1 MGPVR
6 RTINLICALAL
17 TGTGVFFF
25 FYLLLYA
32 PHANARWVLLVGAAV
47 AGFLGL
53 YWLWV
58 DFINVNTDPRPE
70 R

>member
-1 MGPVR
+1 MSGR
-6 RTINLICALAL
+6 RTISLICALAL
-17 TGTGVFFF
+17 TGTGVFLFL
-25 FYLLLYA
+25 YLLLYA
-32 PHANARWVLLVGAAV
+32 PTPRWPLLIGGAL
-47 AGFLGL
+47 AGFFGL

>member
-1 MGPVR
+1 MGSVR
-6 RTINLICALAL
+6 RTISLICALAL

-32 PHANARWVLLVGAAV
+32 STARWLLLVGAAV

-58 DFINVNTDPRPE
+58 EFINVNTDPRPE